1 MKITQIQTFPIQPA
15 WLLVRVDTDEGITGW
30 GECLPDKAL
39 VQAAAV
45 HSFDHYLL
53 GEDPRRIIHHWQ
65 SMYRGAFWRGN
76 MTTTAAMSGLE
87 QAMWDILGKWLGVP
101 VYQLLGGAVRDR
113 IKVYAHAHGAN
124 SDEMVAKAKTA
135 IAAGYRAVKNAPL
148 RQTHLVDSRRA
159 IDAAI
164 ANVAAL
170 REAIGPD
177 IDLALDFHGM
187 ASPAMSVILEQE
199 LRPYHIL
206 FIEEPVLPENVAAL
220 AQIAPQFKT
229 PIATGERLITRWG
242 FREVL
247 EKGAATILQPD
258 PCVCGGIWEARQIGS
273 MAEVYYAALAPH
285 GPYGPV
291 NLAACLQIAA
301 CTPNFLTQEAA
312 DLNRLGGGL
321 LQEAFQVKDGYIDLP
336 TKPGLGIEI
345 NEAYLAAK
353 PLGAQRDPGRWYH
366 PDDGSVADW

>member
-135 IAAGYRAVKNAPL
+135 PSKTRLCAKPTWSIAAGRL
-148 RQTHLVDSRRA
+148 MRQL
-159 IDAAI
+159 
-164 ANVAAL
+164 
-170 REAIGPD
+170 P
-177 IDLALDFHGM
+177 
-187 ASPAMSVILEQE
+187 MS
-199 LRPYHIL
+199 
-206 FIEEPVLPENVAAL
+206 LP
-220 AQIAPQFKT
+220 
-229 PIATGERLITRWG
+229 
-242 FREVL
+242 
-247 EKGAATILQPD
+247 
-258 PCVCGGIWEARQIGS
+258 C
-273 MAEVYYAALAPH
+273 
-285 GPYGPV
+285 
-291 NLAACLQIAA
+291 
-301 CTPNFLTQEAA
+301 
-312 DLNRLGGGL
+312 
-321 LQEAFQVKDGYIDLP
+321 
-336 TKPGLGIEI
+336 
-345 NEAYLAAK
+345 AK
-353 PLGAQRDPGRWYH
+353 PLAQTSTSLLTSTAWQAQPCR
-366 PDDGSVADW
+366 